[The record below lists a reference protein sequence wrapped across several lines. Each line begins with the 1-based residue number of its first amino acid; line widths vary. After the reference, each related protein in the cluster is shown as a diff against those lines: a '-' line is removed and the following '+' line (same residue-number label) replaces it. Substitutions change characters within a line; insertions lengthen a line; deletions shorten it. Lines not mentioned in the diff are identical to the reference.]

1 MTTEHRSPNWSAS
14 LVGKIFPES
23 IATKNRQ
30 RLVCLLQVSYSFFS
44 MFTGTHSY
52 SCWKEA
58 FQEFCK
64 DLLRAKTLVGLLSFS
79 DDAVDRRTLWKKNT
93 VAHGLHWIVFL
104 IIFNKILQ
112 KDNFKRSLGS
122 MNLTVLPLFLPFTSK
137 RSVVNLAKFSE
148 TFTERKRGQDS

>member
-64 DLLRAKTLVGLLSFS
+64 DLLRAKTLVGLLSFP
-79 DDAVDRRTLWKKNT
+79 DDAVDRRMLGNLK
-93 VAHGLHWIVFL
+93 
-104 IIFNKILQ
+104 
-112 KDNFKRSLGS
+112 KRSSSWPRL
-122 MNLTVLPLFLPFTSK
+122 NRLFNHL
-137 RSVVNLAKFSE
+137 
-148 TFTERKRGQDS
+148 